1 MLTLAR
7 RLAPSP
13 GLWSVVA
20 LPIGGRRACGVLAQS
35 SLFALAGH
43 DIDEIGTHLEAN
55 WGEAVVNNWK
65 LWLPASFVTFRY
77 VPPR

>member
-20 LPIGGRRACGVLAQS
+20 LPVGGRRACGVLAQS
-35 SLFALAGH
+35 SSFALAGH
-43 DIDEIGTHLEAN
+43 DIDEIGTHLEAIPL
-55 WGEAVVNNWK
+55 
-65 LWLPASFVTFRY
+65 LWLQVNMTSMLSKNR
-77 VPPR
+77 